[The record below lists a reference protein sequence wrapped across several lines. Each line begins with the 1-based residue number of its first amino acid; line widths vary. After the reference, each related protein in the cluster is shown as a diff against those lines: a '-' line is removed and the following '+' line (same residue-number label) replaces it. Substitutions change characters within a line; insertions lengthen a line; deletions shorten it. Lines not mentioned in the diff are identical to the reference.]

1 MEKLFIAIYRF
12 FEKKKALMYGL
23 LILSSVIFIY
33 FGSKVQYEENIAKLL
48 PQTDAATESG
58 LAFGNLRVKDKIFIQ
73 LTSATDEPVAPET
86 LAAYCD
92 EFIETI
98 QQKDTAT
105 HYIANVLYQIDDD
118 LIINGLDYA
127 LTHVPSFVSPQA
139 YARFDSLLTEEAVD
153 AQMALNYD
161 LVMNDEEGN
170 KTTMVGQDPAA
181 LRYAL
186 LEGLKPQTV
195 IQSEAK
201 NLGDIKDDNAD
212 ASEILPPSGRLNDNQ
227 FSAGFTLIDRHLFV
241 PDSTVALAFLAPNF
255 SSFDSMSGILLVDL
269 LEEEIK
275 HFTAEHPEV
284 DIYFHG
290 NPVNSVF
297 NSRQIRS
304 DLWLTVG
311 LSLLVI
317 CIVLGYCFRNKSTL
331 FMLLSPVVYGVFFS
345 LACMYWLKGGMSLMA
360 MGIGAIV
367 MGVAL
372 SYCLHVLTHYKYVSD
387 PVQILKD
394 QATPVILGCLT
405 TIGAFLGLLFT
416 ESDLLKDF
424 GWFASF
430 AMVGTTFFALV
441 FLPHFFRPEGNRR
454 SDKAFRVLDKI
465 NSYPLDEKRGVRIAL
480 ELICL
485 VCLFTAGWVTFDS
498 NLRNIGYNEPKVVKS
513 RQLYEEKNSKG
524 FATQYYAATAED
536 LDEALV
542 YNKAILATL
551 DSLKQEGALH
561 QYAKVSELFIPL
573 EEQEERIA
581 LWKDYWTEERIADVR
596 LTIDRMAKKNGL
608 DPVMFE
614 PFYMMIESDYE
625 AESLY
630 EAEVLPESLV
640 SNFIEE
646 TTEGNFMV
654 FTSVQLLEE
663 NKKVVNDAVAAQP
676 HAVVIDP
683 FYYTND
689 MVKLLNDD
697 FNTILGISS
706 VFVFLVLLVSFRSI
720 PVALIAFLP
729 MGLSWYVV
737 QGIMGIFGVQF
748 NLINIIIATFIFGIG
763 VDYSIFVM
771 TGLIAKA
778 KGEDDNLLTYHKTAI
793 FFSAFVLMVVTVALL
808 FATHPAIHSI
818 GISTLIGMS
827 ATILITYT
835 LQPALF
841 RYLMKFRFF
850 AKGFKKG

>member
-73 LTSATDEPVAPET
+73 LTSATDQPVAPET

-181 LRYAL
+181 LRMAMI
-186 LEGLKPQTV
+186 PQGM
-195 IQSEAK
+195 SMDKGA
-201 NLGDIKDDNAD
+201 
-212 ASEILPPSGRLNDNQ
+212 
-227 FSAGFTLIDRHLFV
+227 AGFTLIDRHLFV

-317 CIVLGYCFRNKSTL
+317 CMVLGYCFRNKSTL

-394 QATPVILGCLT
+394 QSTPVILGCLT

-551 DSLKQEGALH
+551 DSLKQQGALH

-581 LWKDYWTEERIADVR
+581 LWKDYWTEEHIADVR

-720 PVALIAFLP
+720 PIALIAFLP

>member
-1 MEKLFIAIYRF
+1 MDKFFIAIYRF
-12 FEKKKALMYGL
+12 FEKRKALMYGL
-23 LILSSVIFIY
+23 LILSSVIFVY

-48 PQTDAATESG
+48 PQTDVANESG

-73 LTSATDEPVAPET
+73 LTSASDEPIAPET
-86 LAAYCD
+86 LAEYCD
-92 EFIETI
+92 ELVNNLLE
-98 QQKDTAT
+98 KDTAT
-105 HYIANVLYQIDDD
+105 HYIANILHQIDDD

-127 LTHVPSFVSPQA
+127 LTHVPSFVSPEA
-139 YARFDSLLTEEAVD
+139 YERFDSLLTEEAID
-153 AQMALNYD
+153 RQMALNYD

-181 LRYAL
+181 LRMAMI
-186 LEGLKPQTV
+186 PQGMSV
-195 IQSEAK
+195 EKGA
-201 NLGDIKDDNAD
+201 
-212 ASEILPPSGRLNDNQ
+212 
-227 FSAGFTLIDRHLFV
+227 AGFTLIDGHLFV
-241 PDSTVALAFLAPNF
+241 PDSTVSLAFLAPNF
-255 SSFDSMSGILLVDL
+255 GSFDSKSGTLLIDF
-269 LEEEIK
+269 LEEEIEAFK
-275 HFTAEHPEV
+275 AEHPEV
-284 DIYFHG
+284 EVYFHG
-290 NPVNSVF
+290 SPVNSVF
-297 NSRQIRS
+297 NSRQIKS
-304 DLWLTVG
+304 DLVLTVG
-311 LSLLVI
+311 LSLIVI
-317 CIVLGYCFRNKSTL
+317 WLAFGYCFRNKSTW
-331 FMLLSPVVYGVFFS
+331 FMLMSPVVYGVFFA
-345 LACMYWLKGGMSLMA
+345 LACIYWLKGGMSLMA

-387 PVQILKD
+387 PVKVLKD
-394 QATPVILGCLT
+394 QSTPVVLGCLT

-454 SDKAFRVLDKI
+454 SDRAFKVLDKI

-480 ELICL
+480 EVICV
-485 VCLFTAGWVTFDS
+485 VCLFTTGWVAFDS
-498 NLRNIGYNEPKVVKS
+498 DLRNIGYNEPKVVES
-513 RQLYEEKNSKG
+513 RQLYEKKNSTG
-524 FATQYYAATAED
+524 FATQYYAATSED

-542 YNKAILATL
+542 YNKAIIATL
-551 DSLKQEGALH
+551 DSLQKEGVLH

-581 LWKDYWTEERIADVR
+581 LWKDYWTEERIAEVQ
-596 LTIDRMAKKNGL
+596 LTINRMAKKNGL
-608 DPVMFE
+608 DPIMFG
-614 PFYMMIESDYE
+614 PFNMMIESDYE

-640 SNFIEE
+640 SNFIEL
-646 TTEGNFMV
+646 TDEGKYVV
-654 FTSVQLLEE
+654 FTSVQLPEE
-663 NKKVVNDAVAAQP
+663 NKKIVNDAIAVLP
-676 HAVVIDP
+676 HAVCIDP

-689 MVKLLNDD
+689 MVSMLNDD

-706 VFVFLVLLVSFRSI
+706 IFVFIVLLVSFRSLPI
-720 PVALIAFLP
+720 AFIAFLP

-737 QGIMGIFGVQF
+737 QGIMGIFGLQF

-771 TGLIAKA
+771 TGLIAKV
-778 KGEDDNLLTYHKTAI
+778 KGEDGNLLTYHKTAI
-793 FFSAFVLMVVTVALL
+793 FFSAFVLMIVTGSLL

-818 GISTLIGMS
+818 GVSTLIGMS

-841 RYLMKFRFF
+841 RYLMKYRFF
-850 AKGFKKG
+850 SKRFKKQ

>member
-127 LTHVPSFVSPQA
+127 LIHVPSFVSPQA

-275 HFTAEHPEV
+275 NFTAAHPEV

-720 PVALIAFLP
+720 PIALIAFLP

>member
-181 LRYAL
+181 LRMAMI
-186 LEGLKPQTV
+186 PQGMPMDKG
-195 IQSEAK
+195 A
-201 NLGDIKDDNAD
+201 
-212 ASEILPPSGRLNDNQ
+212 
-227 FSAGFTLIDRHLFV
+227 AGFTLIDRHLFV

-275 HFTAEHPEV
+275 NFTAVHPEV

-317 CIVLGYCFRNKSTL
+317 CMVLGYCFRNKSTL

-441 FLPHFFRPEGNRR
+441 FLPHFFRPESNRR

-720 PVALIAFLP
+720 PIALIAFLP

-737 QGIMGIFGVQF
+737 QGIMGIFGLQF

>member
-1 MEKLFIAIYRF
+1 MDKLFIAIYRF

-23 LILSSVIFIY
+23 LILSSVIFVY

-48 PQTDAATESG
+48 PQTDAVNESG

-86 LAAYCD
+86 LAEYCD
-92 EFIETI
+92 EFVENLLE
-98 QQKDTAT
+98 KDTAS
-105 HYIANVLYQIDDD
+105 HHIDNILYQIDDD

-127 LTHVPSFVSPQA
+127 LMHVPTFVSPEA
-139 YARFDSLLTEEAVD
+139 YERFDSLLTEEAID
-153 AQMALNYD
+153 RQMALNYD

-181 LRYAL
+181 LRMAMIP
-186 LEGLKPQTV
+186 EGMSMDKG
-195 IQSEAK
+195 A
-201 NLGDIKDDNAD
+201 
-212 ASEILPPSGRLNDNQ
+212 
-227 FSAGFTLIDRHLFV
+227 AGFTLIDGHLFV

-255 SSFDSMSGILLVDL
+255 SSFDSMSGLLLVDM
-269 LEEEIK
+269 LEREIDAFK
-275 HFTAEHPEV
+275 AEHPEV
-284 DIYFHG
+284 EVYFHG
-290 NPVNSVF
+290 SPVNSVF

-311 LSLLVI
+311 LSLVII
-317 CIVLGYCFRNKSTL
+317 CIVLGYCFRSRSTL
-331 FMLLSPVVYGVFFS
+331 FMLLSPVVYGVFFA
-345 LACMYWLKGGMSLMA
+345 LACIYWLKGGMSLMA

-372 SYCLHVLTHYKYVSD
+372 SYCLHVLTHSKYVSD

-394 QATPVILGCLT
+394 QSTPVVLGCLT

-454 SDKAFRVLDKI
+454 SDKAFKVLDKI
-465 NSYPLDEKRGVRIAL
+465 NSYPMDEKRALRIAL
-480 ELICL
+480 EVICV

-498 NLRNIGYNEPKVVKS
+498 DLRNIGYNEPKVIKS

-524 FATQYYAATAED
+524 FATQYYAATSED

-542 YNKAILATL
+542 YNKAIIATL
-551 DSLKQEGALH
+551 DSLQKEGVLH

-581 LWKDYWTEERIADVR
+581 LWKDYWTEDRIADVK
-596 LTIDRMAKKNGL
+596 LAINRMAKKNGL
-608 DPVMFE
+608 DPIMFE

-630 EAEVLPESLV
+630 DAEVLPESLV
-640 SNFIEE
+640 SNFIEL
-646 TTEGNFMV
+646 TTEGKYVV

-663 NKKVVNDAVAAQP
+663 NKKIVNDAIAVLP
-676 HAVVIDP
+676 HAVCIDP

-689 MVKLLNDD
+689 MVSMLNDD

-706 VFVFLVLLVSFRSI
+706 VFVFIVLLVSFRSI
-720 PVALIAFLP
+720 PIALIAFLP

-737 QGIMGIFGVQF
+737 QGIMGIFGLQF

-793 FFSAFVLMVVTVALL
+793 FFSAFVLMVVTGSLL

-841 RYLMKFRFF
+841 RYLMRYPFFSKRF
-850 AKGFKKG
+850 KQ

>member
-23 LILSSVIFIY
+23 LILSSVIFVY

-48 PQTDAATESG
+48 PQTDATTESG

-73 LTSATDEPVAPET
+73 LTSATDQPVAPET

-181 LRYAL
+181 LRMAMI
-186 LEGLKPQTV
+186 PQGM
-195 IQSEAK
+195 SMDKGA
-201 NLGDIKDDNAD
+201 
-212 ASEILPPSGRLNDNQ
+212 
-227 FSAGFTLIDRHLFV
+227 AGFTLIDRHLFV

-275 HFTAEHPEV
+275 NFTAAHPEV

-317 CIVLGYCFRNKSTL
+317 CMVLGYCFRNKSTL

-737 QGIMGIFGVQF
+737 QGIMGIFGLQF

-778 KGEDDNLLTYHKTAI
+778 KGEEDNLLTYHKTAI

>member
-1 MEKLFIAIYRF
+1 M
-12 FEKKKALMYGL
+12 
-23 LILSSVIFIY
+23 
-33 FGSKVQYEENIAKLL
+33 
-48 PQTDAATESG
+48 
-58 LAFGNLRVKDKIFIQ
+58 
-73 LTSATDEPVAPET
+73 
-86 LAAYCD
+86 
-92 EFIETI
+92 
-98 QQKDTAT
+98 
-105 HYIANVLYQIDDD
+105 
-118 LIINGLDYA
+118 
-127 LTHVPSFVSPQA
+127 
-139 YARFDSLLTEEAVD
+139 
-153 AQMALNYD
+153 
-161 LVMNDEEGN
+161 
-170 KTTMVGQDPAA
+170 
-181 LRYAL
+181 
-186 LEGLKPQTV
+186 
-195 IQSEAK
+195 
-201 NLGDIKDDNAD
+201 
-212 ASEILPPSGRLNDNQ
+212 
-227 FSAGFTLIDRHLFV
+227 
-241 PDSTVALAFLAPNF
+241 
-255 SSFDSMSGILLVDL
+255 
-269 LEEEIK
+269 
-275 HFTAEHPEV
+275 
-284 DIYFHG
+284 
-290 NPVNSVF
+290 
-297 NSRQIRS
+297 
-304 DLWLTVG
+304 
-311 LSLLVI
+311 LVI
-317 CIVLGYCFRNKSTL
+317 CMVLGYCFRNKSTL

>member
-1 MEKLFIAIYRF
+1 MDKLFIAIYRF

-23 LILSSVIFIY
+23 LILSSVIFVY

-48 PQTDAATESG
+48 PQTDAANESG

-86 LAAYCD
+86 LAEYCD
-92 EFIETI
+92 EFVGNLLE
-98 QQKDTAT
+98 KDTAT
-105 HYIANVLYQIDDD
+105 QYIANVLHQIDDD

-127 LTHVPSFVSPQA
+127 LTHVPSFVSPEA
-139 YARFDSLLTEEAVD
+139 YERFDSLLTEEAVD
-153 AQMALNYD
+153 RQMALNYD

-181 LRYAL
+181 LRMAMIP
-186 LEGLKPQTV
+186 EGMSMDKG
-195 IQSEAK
+195 A
-201 NLGDIKDDNAD
+201 
-212 ASEILPPSGRLNDNQ
+212 
-227 FSAGFTLIDRHLFV
+227 AGFTLIDGHLFV

-255 SSFDSMSGILLVDL
+255 SSFDSMSGLLLVDM
-269 LEEEIK
+269 LEKEIDAFK
-275 HFTAEHPEV
+275 AEHPEV
-284 DIYFHG
+284 EVYFHG
-290 NPVNSVF
+290 SPVNSVF
-297 NSRQIRS
+297 NSRQIRR
-304 DLWLTVG
+304 DLVLTVG
-311 LSLLVI
+311 LSLIVI
-317 CIVLGYCFRNKSTL
+317 WLVLGYCFRNKSTW
-331 FMLLSPVVYGVFFS
+331 FMLMSPVVYGVFFA
-345 LACMYWLKGGMSLMA
+345 LACIYWLKGGMSLMA

-387 PVQILKD
+387 PVQVLKD
-394 QATPVILGCLT
+394 QSTPVVLGCLT

-454 SDKAFRVLDKI
+454 SDKAFKVLDKI
-465 NSYPLDEKRGVRIAL
+465 NSYPLDEKRGIRIAL
-480 ELICL
+480 EALCLI
-485 VCLFTAGWVTFDS
+485 CLFTAGWVTFDS
-498 NLRNIGYNEPKVVKS
+498 DLRNIGYNEPKVVKS
-513 RQLYEEKNSKG
+513 RQLYEEKNSTG
-524 FATQYYAATAED
+524 YATQYYAATSED
-536 LDEALV
+536 LDEALM
-542 YNKAILATL
+542 YNKAIIATL
-551 DSLKQEGALH
+551 DSLQKEGVLH

-581 LWKDYWTEERIADVR
+581 LWKDYWTEERIAEVQ
-596 LTIDRMAKKNGL
+596 LIVNRMAKKNGL
-608 DPVMFE
+608 DPIMFE
-614 PFYMMIESDYE
+614 PFNMMIESDYE

-630 EAEVLPESLV
+630 DAEVLPESLV
-640 SNFIEE
+640 SNFIEL
-646 TTEGNFMV
+646 TDEGKYVV
-654 FTSVQLLEE
+654 FTSVQLPEA
-663 NKKVVNDAVAAQP
+663 NKKIVNDAVAVLP
-676 HAVVIDP
+676 HAVCIDP

-689 MVKLLNDD
+689 MVSMLNDD

-706 VFVFLVLLVSFRSI
+706 IFVFIVLLVSFRSFPI
-720 PVALIAFLP
+720 ALIAFLP

-737 QGIMGIFGVQF
+737 QGIMGIFGLQF

-793 FFSAFVLMVVTVALL
+793 FFSAFVLMIVTGSLL

-841 RYLMKFRFF
+841 RYLMRFNF
-850 AKGFKKG
+850 FSKRFKL

>member
-1 MEKLFIAIYRF
+1 
-12 FEKKKALMYGL
+12 MYGL
-23 LILSSVIFIY
+23 LILSSVIFVY

-73 LTSATDEPVAPET
+73 LTSATDQPVAPET
-86 LAAYCD
+86 LAEYCD
-92 EFIETI
+92 EFVENLLE
-98 QQKDTAT
+98 KDTAS
-105 HYIANVLYQIDDD
+105 HHIDNILYQIDDD
-118 LIINGLDYA
+118 LVINGLDYA
-127 LTHVPSFVSPQA
+127 LMHVPTFVSPEA
-139 YARFDSLLTEEAVD
+139 YARFDSLLTEEAID
-153 AQMALNYD
+153 AQMARNYD

-181 LRYAL
+181 LRMAMIP
-186 LEGLKPQTV
+186 EGMSMDKG
-195 IQSEAK
+195 A
-201 NLGDIKDDNAD
+201 
-212 ASEILPPSGRLNDNQ
+212 
-227 FSAGFTLIDRHLFV
+227 AGFTLVNGHLFV

-255 SSFDSMSGILLVDL
+255 SSFDSMSGLLLVDM
-269 LEEEIK
+269 LEAEIEAFK
-275 HFTAEHPEV
+275 AEHPDVEV
-284 DIYFHG
+284 YFHG
-290 NPVNSVF
+290 SPVNSVF

-311 LSLLVI
+311 LSLVII
-317 CIVLGYCFRNKSTL
+317 CIVLGYCFRSRSTL
-331 FMLLSPVVYGVFFS
+331 FMLLSPVVYGVFFA
-345 LACMYWLKGGMSLMA
+345 LACIYWLKGGMSLMA

-372 SYCLHVLTHYKYVSD
+372 SYCLHVLTHSKYVSD
-387 PVQILKD
+387 PIQILKD
-394 QATPVILGCLT
+394 QSTPVVLGCLT

-454 SDKAFRVLDKI
+454 SDKAFKVLDGI
-465 NSYPLDEKRGVRIAL
+465 NSYPLDEKRAVRIIL
-480 ELICL
+480 EVICV

-498 NLRNIGYNEPKVVKS
+498 DLRNIGYNEPKVVKS

-524 FATQYYAATAED
+524 FATQYYAATSED

-542 YNKAILATL
+542 YNKAIIATL
-551 DSLKQEGALH
+551 DSLQKEGVLH

-581 LWKDYWTEERIADVR
+581 LWQDYWTEDRVADVK
-596 LTIDRMAKKNGL
+596 LTINRMAKKNGL
-608 DPVMFE
+608 DPIMFE

-630 EAEVLPESLV
+630 DAEVLPESLV
-640 SNFIEE
+640 SNFIEL
-646 TTEGNFMV
+646 TNEGKYVV
-654 FTSVQLLEE
+654 FTSVQLPEK
-663 NKKVVNDAVAAQP
+663 NKMTVNDAIAVLP
-676 HAVVIDP
+676 HAVCIDP

-689 MVKLLNDD
+689 MVKMLNDD

-706 VFVFLVLLVSFRSI
+706 VFVFIVLLVSFRSLPI
-720 PVALIAFLP
+720 SLIAFLP

-737 QGIMGIFGVQF
+737 QGIMGIFGLQF

-778 KGEDDNLLTYHKTAI
+778 KGEDSNLLTYHKTAI
-793 FFSAFVLMVVTVALL
+793 FFSAFVLMVVTGSLL

-841 RYLMKFRFF
+841 RYLMRYPFFSKRF
-850 AKGFKKG
+850 KQ

>member
-73 LTSATDEPVAPET
+73 LTSATDQPVAPET

-181 LRYAL
+181 LRMAMI
-186 LEGLKPQTV
+186 PQGM
-195 IQSEAK
+195 SMDKGA
-201 NLGDIKDDNAD
+201 
-212 ASEILPPSGRLNDNQ
+212 
-227 FSAGFTLIDRHLFV
+227 AGFTLIDRHLFV

-275 HFTAEHPEV
+275 NFTAAHPEV

-317 CIVLGYCFRNKSTL
+317 CMVLGYCFRNKSTL

-706 VFVFLVLLVSFRSI
+706 VFVFLVLLISFRSI

>member
-1 MEKLFIAIYRF
+1 MDTFFIAIYRF

-23 LILSSVIFIY
+23 LILSSVIFVY

-48 PQTDAATESG
+48 PQTDAANESG

-73 LTSATDEPVAPET
+73 LTSASDEPIAPET
-86 LAAYCD
+86 LAEYCD
-92 EFIETI
+92 ELVNSLLE
-98 QQKDTAT
+98 KDTVT
-105 HYIANVLYQIDDD
+105 QYIANILYQIDDD

-127 LTHVPSFVSPQA
+127 LTHVPSFVAPES
-139 YARFDSLLTEEAVD
+139 YERFDSLLTEEAID
-153 AQMALNYD
+153 RQMALNYD

-170 KTTMVGQDPAA
+170 KTTMVGQDPVA
-181 LRYAL
+181 LRMAL
-186 LEGLKPQTV
+186 IPQGMSV
-195 IQSEAK
+195 NKGA
-201 NLGDIKDDNAD
+201 
-212 ASEILPPSGRLNDNQ
+212 
-227 FSAGFTLIDRHLFV
+227 AGFTLIDGHLFV

-255 SSFDSMSGILLVDL
+255 SSFDSKSGTLLIDF
-269 LEEEIK
+269 LEEEIEVFK
-275 HFTAEHPEV
+275 AEHPDIEV
-284 DIYFHG
+284 YFHG
-290 NPVNSVF
+290 SPVNSVF
-297 NSRQIRS
+297 NSRQIKC
-304 DLWLTVG
+304 DLMLTVG
-311 LSLLVI
+311 LSLLII

-331 FMLLSPVVYGVFFS
+331 FMLLSPVIYGVFFA
-345 LACMYWLKGGMSLMA
+345 LACIYWLKGGMSLMA

-372 SYCLHVLTHYKYVSD
+372 SYCLHVLTHSKYVSD
-387 PVQILKD
+387 PIQILKD
-394 QATPVILGCLT
+394 QSTPVVLGCLT

-441 FLPHFFRPEGNRR
+441 FLPHFFRPEGNKR
-454 SDKAFRVLDKI
+454 SDKAFKVLDKI
-465 NSYPLDEKRGVRIAL
+465 NSYPLDDKRGVRIAL
-480 ELICL
+480 EVLCV

-498 NLRNIGYNEPKVVKS
+498 DLRNIGYNEPKVIKS

-524 FATQYYAATAED
+524 FATQYYAATSED

-542 YNKAILATL
+542 YNKAIIATL
-551 DSLKQEGALH
+551 DSLQKEGVPH

-581 LWKDYWTEERIADVR
+581 LWKNYWTEDRIADVK
-596 LTIDRMAKKNGL
+596 LSINRMAKKNGL
-608 DPVMFE
+608 APIMFE

-630 EAEVLPESLV
+630 ESEVLPESLI
-640 SNFIEE
+640 SNFIEL
-646 TTEGNFMV
+646 TDEGKYVV
-654 FTSVQLLEE
+654 FTSVQLPEE
-663 NKKVVNDAVAAQP
+663 NKKIVNDAIAVLP
-676 HAVVIDP
+676 HAVCIDP

-689 MVKLLNDD
+689 MVSMLNDD

-706 VFVFLVLLVSFRSI
+706 IFVFIVLLVSFRSLPI
-720 PVALIAFLP
+720 ALIAFLP

-737 QGIMGIFGVQF
+737 QGIMGIFGLQF

-778 KGEDDNLLTYHKTAI
+778 KGEDGNLLTYHKTAI
-793 FFSAFVLMVVTVALL
+793 FFSAFVLMIVTGSLL

-818 GISTLIGMS
+818 GVSTLIGMS

-841 RYLMKFRFF
+841 RYLMKYRFF
-850 AKGFKKG
+850 SKRFKKQ

>member
-1 MEKLFIAIYRF
+1 
-12 FEKKKALMYGL
+12 MYGL
-23 LILSSVIFIY
+23 LILSSVIFVY

-48 PQTDAATESG
+48 PQTDAGNESG

-73 LTSATDEPVAPET
+73 LTSPTDEPVAPET
-86 LAAYCD
+86 LAEYCD
-92 EFIETI
+92 EFVENLLE
-98 QQKDTAT
+98 KDTAS
-105 HYIANVLYQIDDD
+105 HHIDNILYQIDDD

-127 LTHVPSFVSPQA
+127 LMHVPTFVSPEA
-139 YARFDSLLTEEAVD
+139 YERFDSLLTEEAID

-181 LRYAL
+181 LRMAMIP
-186 LEGLKPQTV
+186 EGMSMDKG
-195 IQSEAK
+195 A
-201 NLGDIKDDNAD
+201 
-212 ASEILPPSGRLNDNQ
+212 
-227 FSAGFTLIDRHLFV
+227 AGFTLVDGHLFV

-255 SSFDSMSGILLVDL
+255 SSFDSMSGLLLVDM
-269 LEEEIK
+269 LEKEIDAFK
-275 HFTAEHPEV
+275 AEHPEV
-284 DIYFHG
+284 EVYFHG
-290 NPVNSVF
+290 SPVNSVF

-311 LSLLVI
+311 LSLVII
-317 CIVLGYCFRNKSTL
+317 CIVLGYCFRSRSTL
-331 FMLLSPVVYGVFFS
+331 FMLLSPVVYGVFFA
-345 LACMYWLKGGMSLMA
+345 LACIYWLKGGMSLMA

-372 SYCLHVLTHYKYVSD
+372 SYCLHVLTHSKYVSD

-394 QATPVILGCLT
+394 QSTPVVLGCLT

-454 SDKAFRVLDKI
+454 SDKAFKILDKI
-465 NSYPLDEKRGVRIAL
+465 NSYPMDEKRAIRIAL
-480 ELICL
+480 EVICV

-498 NLRNIGYNEPKVVKS
+498 DLRNIGYNEPKVIKS

-524 FATQYYAATAED
+524 FATQYYAATSED

-542 YNKAILATL
+542 YNKAIIATL
-551 DSLKQEGALH
+551 DSLQKEGVLH

-581 LWKDYWTEERIADVR
+581 LWKDYWTEDRIADVK
-596 LTIDRMAKKNGL
+596 LSINRMAKKNGL
-608 DPVMFE
+608 DPIMFE

-630 EAEVLPESLV
+630 DAEVLPESLV
-640 SNFIEE
+640 SNFIEL
-646 TTEGNFMV
+646 TTEGKYVV

-663 NKKVVNDAVAAQP
+663 NKKIVNDAIAVLP
-676 HAVVIDP
+676 HAVCIDP

-689 MVKLLNDD
+689 MVSMLNDD

-706 VFVFLVLLVSFRSI
+706 LFVFIVLLVSFRNI
-720 PVALIAFLP
+720 PIALIAFLP

-737 QGIMGIFGVQF
+737 QGIMGIFGLQF

-793 FFSAFVLMVVTVALL
+793 FFSAFVLMVVTGSLL

-841 RYLMKFRFF
+841 RYLMRYPFFSKRF
-850 AKGFKKG
+850 KQ

>member
-98 QQKDTAT
+98 LQKDTAT

-181 LRYAL
+181 LRMAMI
-186 LEGLKPQTV
+186 PQGM
-195 IQSEAK
+195 SMDKGA
-201 NLGDIKDDNAD
+201 
-212 ASEILPPSGRLNDNQ
+212 
-227 FSAGFTLIDRHLFV
+227 AGFTLIDRHLFV

-317 CIVLGYCFRNKSTL
+317 CMVLGYCFRNKSTL

-345 LACMYWLKGGMSLMA
+345 LACMDWLKGGMSLMA

-581 LWKDYWTEERIADVR
+581 LWKGYWTEERIADVR
-596 LTIDRMAKKNGL
+596 LTINRMAKKNGL

>member
-1 MEKLFIAIYRF
+1 MDASETLPLFGRLNDNYIKSNNVDRFFIAIYRF

-23 LILSSVIFIY
+23 LILSSVIFVY

-48 PQTDAATESG
+48 PQTDAANESG

-73 LTSATDEPVAPET
+73 LTSASDEPVAPET
-86 LAAYCD
+86 LAEYCD
-92 EFIETI
+92 EFVGNLLE
-98 QQKDTAT
+98 KDTAT
-105 HYIANVLYQIDDD
+105 QYIANVLHRIDDD

-127 LTHVPSFVSPQA
+127 LTHVPSFVSPEA
-139 YARFDSLLTEEAVD
+139 YERFDSLLTEEAID
-153 AQMALNYD
+153 RQMALNYD

-181 LRYAL
+181 LRMAMIP
-186 LEGLKPQTV
+186 EGMSMDKG
-195 IQSEAK
+195 A
-201 NLGDIKDDNAD
+201 
-212 ASEILPPSGRLNDNQ
+212 
-227 FSAGFTLIDRHLFV
+227 AGFTLIDGHLFV

-255 SSFDSMSGILLVDL
+255 SSFDSMSGLLLVDM
-269 LEEEIK
+269 LEEEIDAFK
-275 HFTAEHPEV
+275 AEHPEV
-284 DIYFHG
+284 QVYFHG
-290 NPVNSVF
+290 SPVNSVF

-304 DLWLTVG
+304 DLVLTVG

-331 FMLLSPVVYGVFFS
+331 FMLLSPVVYGAFFA
-345 LACMYWLKGGMSLMA
+345 LACIYWLKGGMSLMA

-387 PVQILKD
+387 PVQVLKD
-394 QATPVILGCLT
+394 QSTPVILGCLT

-454 SDKAFRVLDKI
+454 SDKAFKVLDKI

-480 ELICL
+480 EVLCL

-498 NLRNIGYNEPKVVKS
+498 DLRNIGYNEPKVVKS
-513 RQLYEEKNSKG
+513 RQLYEEKNSIG
-524 FATQYYAATAED
+524 YATQYYAATSED
-536 LDEALV
+536 LDEALM
-542 YNKAILATL
+542 YNKAIIATL
-551 DSLKQEGALH
+551 DSLQKEGVLH

-581 LWKDYWTEERIADVR
+581 LWKDYWTEERVADVK
-596 LTIDRMAKKNGL
+596 LSINRMAKKNGL
-608 DPVMFE
+608 DPIMFE

-630 EAEVLPESLV
+630 DAEVLPESLV
-640 SNFIEE
+640 SNFIEL
-646 TTEGNFMV
+646 TTEGKYVV

-663 NKKVVNDAVAAQP
+663 NKKIVNDAVAALP
-676 HAVVIDP
+676 HAVCIDP

-689 MVKLLNDD
+689 MVKMLNDD

-706 VFVFLVLLVSFRSI
+706 IFVFIVLLVSFRSLPI
-720 PVALIAFLP
+720 AFIAFLP

-737 QGIMGIFGVQF
+737 QGIMGIFGLQF

-771 TGLIAKA
+771 TGLISKVA
-778 KGEDDNLLTYHKTAI
+778 GEDDNLLTYHKTAI
-793 FFSAFVLMVVTVALL
+793 FFSAFVLMVVTGSLL
-808 FATHPAIHSI
+808 FAIHPAIHSI

-841 RYLMKFRFF
+841 RYLMKFNFFSKRFRPHE
-850 AKGFKKG
+850 KK

>member
-73 LTSATDEPVAPET
+73 LTSATDQPVAPET
-86 LAAYCD
+86 LVAYCD

-98 QQKDTAT
+98 QQKDTDT

-139 YARFDSLLTEEAVD
+139 YVRFDSLLTEEAVD

-181 LRYAL
+181 LRMAMI
-186 LEGLKPQTV
+186 PQGM
-195 IQSEAK
+195 SMDKGA
-201 NLGDIKDDNAD
+201 
-212 ASEILPPSGRLNDNQ
+212 
-227 FSAGFTLIDRHLFV
+227 AGFTLIDRHLFV

-317 CIVLGYCFRNKSTL
+317 CMVLGYCFRNKSTL

-394 QATPVILGCLT
+394 QSTPVILGCLT

-720 PVALIAFLP
+720 PIALIAFLP

>member
-73 LTSATDEPVAPET
+73 LTSATDQPVAPET

-181 LRYAL
+181 LRLAMI
-186 LEGLKPQTV
+186 PQGM
-195 IQSEAK
+195 SMDKGA
-201 NLGDIKDDNAD
+201 
-212 ASEILPPSGRLNDNQ
+212 
-227 FSAGFTLIDRHLFV
+227 AGFTLIDRHLFV

-317 CIVLGYCFRNKSTL
+317 CMVLGYCFRNKSTL

-394 QATPVILGCLT
+394 QSTPVILGCLT

-720 PVALIAFLP
+720 PIALIAFLP

-778 KGEDDNLLTYHKTAI
+778 KGEDDNLLIYHKTAI